1 MKCWCRW
8 VVRVEEK
15 RKGGHLTGL
24 AADTELADKI
34 AEGAVGEA
42 ELACDVR
49 QRASF
54 HEEGTQR
61 FIVPLL
67 GLLGLAEKLL
77 TAQIVHGRFS
87 QVSLHFG
94 AGR

>member
-1 MKCWCRW
+1 MRCWCRW

-24 AADTELADKI
+24 AADTELVDKI

-67 GLLGLAEKLL
+67 GLLRLAEELL
-77 TAQIVHGRFS
+77 TARIVHGRSS
-87 QVSLHFG
+87 QVSFHFG
-94 AGR
+94 AER